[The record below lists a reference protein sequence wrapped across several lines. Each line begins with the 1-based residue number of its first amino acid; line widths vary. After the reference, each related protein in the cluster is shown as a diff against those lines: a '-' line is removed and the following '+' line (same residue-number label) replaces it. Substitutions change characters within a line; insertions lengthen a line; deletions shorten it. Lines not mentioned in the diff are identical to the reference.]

1 MRCATS
7 WSRPSRI
14 AVAVLVLAL
23 SPLAA
28 LAQGNGVPRAI
39 GEFSPPT
46 RAQSISA
53 QTGKALNEAISAM
66 NAKRFA
72 AARTAIGELRLNR
85 LSPYERG
92 MVELI
97 LFNSYYAESKF
108 AEARPHL
115 VNALESGGLS
125 DEQAAAAQEQIK
137 RIDAWLASAPR
148 A

>member
-1 MRCATS
+1 MRATTS
-7 WSRPSRI
+7 WPRPSRI

-28 LAQGNGVPRAI
+28 LAQDNGVPRAI
-39 GEFSPPT
+39 REFSPPT

-66 NAKRFA
+66 NANRFA
-72 AARTAIGELRLNR
+72 AARTVIGELRLNR

>member
-1 MRCATS
+1 MRSATS
-7 WSRPSRI
+7 WPRPSRI

-28 LAQGNGVPRAI
+28 LAQDNGVPRAI
-39 GEFSPPT
+39 REFSPPP
-46 RAQSISA
+46 RAQSISG

-66 NAKRFA
+66 NAKRFD
-72 AARTAIGELRLNR
+72 AARKAIGELRLNR

-97 LFNSYYAESKF
+97 LFNSYYAEGKF

-125 DEQAAAAQEQIK
+125 DEQTAAAQEQIK
-137 RIDAWLASAPR
+137 RIDAWLASAPP